1 MFDRELVQIE
11 ELEKDYLDNI
21 EFILTQDIQK
31 LMNGLRSKD
40 KISDDWLQI
49 FKKSSKQTSDFA
61 RGAERIYFWIFNQFG
76 IPNSSPIGS
85 DLFFETHKAFVHID
99 IKTAKLGNF
108 VDYKGQLP
116 LGANQTSYQYK
127 DKGINFTV
135 NLPHRYKFQN
145 KACLTYFIN
154 IIYEEVKAKLD
165 IVGMYLVC
173 APNGKLSKIYKDK
186 IINKSKNKGK
196 AFRYKFAANP
206 NFELLEGKPKRIK
219 LLYVREDY
227 EKKQKQLF
235 GMELD

>member
-49 FKKSSKQTSDFA
+49 FKKSAKQTSDFA

-116 LGANQTSYQYK
+116 LGANQTSYHY
-127 DKGINFTV
+127 KGINFTV

-154 IIYEEVKAKLD
+154 IIYEEVKEKLD

-219 LLYVREDY
+219 LLYVREDF
-227 EKKQKQLF
+227 EKKKKQLL